1 VVFGVAYLGENVFQ
15 AASFSVSNLITLR
28 VLGVNNPLAATGY
41 GLLVAASSA
50 PITYMQIVDGH
61 AYDFGGVTGSFLA
74 DALVSGA
81 ACLLL
86 ALMLVVWRKRIPAV

>member
-1 VVFGVAYLGENVFQ
+1 V
-15 AASFSVSNLITLR
+15 
-28 VLGVNNPLAATGY
+28 
-41 GLLVAASSA
+41 

-81 ACLLL
+81 ACILL
-86 ALMLVVWRKRIPAV
+86 ALMLAVWRRRIPTV